1 MQETHWNTLT
11 RPDRSYLVFRVGS
24 SNNLET
30 RICMLQEVLRY
41 VAGIMIYG
49 VKFNWESD
57 TNPNPNPYG
66 LGDTCLL
73 VAGKLVVGKVQT
85 KKVGT
90 VLSTV
95 PLLETSPWFRPGA
108 VLVTSMVEAPDDNHN
123 VKEDRFKLDTEEIFG
138 DHPSDD
144 EDQFQN
150 VVGGQLEIDRP
161 VNGVGRTTTTEVND
175 DRRDSPLTPQSVPRD
190 DDDNQL
196 DPYGGLFD
204 DEQTKILSIK
214 EQLEDPNM
222 TDDDVVELLQTLA
235 DMDLTFTALKETDVG
250 RHVNQ
255 FRKHPSNEVR
265 RLVKQLVR
273 KWKDLVD
280 EWVGS
285 NNGAP
290 APATL
295 TGNGFSLCFSVP
307 FYSFVAI
314 SGSERNYSEPESQ
327 RAKAVISKN
336 VAPTRP
342 AHQSRPSMVAS
353 ASAPSNRPNNEQ
365 SIDLD
370 KLASARKRLHENY
383 QEAQNAKKQRT
394 IQVMDLHEIPKP
406 RNGFIAKNKG
416 NFHGRPNR

>member
-1 MQETHWNTLT
+1 MDLDEFRSILSNSRTHVWEIIDAAVTLAST
-11 RPDRSYLVFRVGS
+11 DYAGELKRRRDGIVERLYAQRC
-24 SNNLET
+24 SNCE
-30 RICMLQEVLRY
+30 
-41 VAGIMIYG
+41 
-49 VKFNWESD
+49 
-57 TNPNPNPYG
+57 
-66 LGDTCLL
+66 
-73 VAGKLVVGKVQT
+73 
-85 KKVGT
+85 
-90 VLSTV
+90 
-95 PLLETSPWFRPGA
+95 
-108 VLVTSMVEAPDDNHN
+108 
-123 VKEDRFKLDTEEIFG
+123 
-138 DHPSDD
+138 
-144 EDQFQN
+144 QN
-150 VVGGQLEIDRP
+150 SIDRP
-161 VNGVGRTTTTEVND
+161 VNGVGRTTTTEVKD

-204 DEQTKILSIK
+204 DEQTKVLSIK

-250 RHVNQ
+250 RHVNK

-290 APATL
+290 APATFTDEDSPL
-295 TGNGFSLCFSVP
+295 VQNVPRSAKNGHNQVP
-307 FYSFVAI
+307 DFGYSPNPHNGS

-336 VAPTRP
+336 VAPSRP
-342 AHQSRPSMVAS
+342 AHQSHPSMVAS
-353 ASAPSNRPNNEQ
+353 ASAPSNPANKEQ